1 MKHQIK
7 CAAPEQHSM
16 FYSDCDPALRNA
28 CVGHLRMDFGSGSEF
43 YSTWWD
49 NRDDLNDSTFKAEL
63 NDVVNELRKDGL
75 LKNRSGMQ
83 KYCSYHQS
91 LNLNESYGFSVETD
105 DHLFLLR
112 CRLLPLV
119 GGILAA
125 DFAAAATTSCCRPE
139 RGNYD
144 CYCYCYNKREL
155 QLAQSQEQGES
166 QSPEMSL

>member
-1 MKHQIK
+1 MKYQIK
-7 CAAPEQHSM
+7 CADPEQHSM

-28 CVGHLRMDFGSGSEF
+28 CVGHLRMDFGSDNEF
-43 YSTWWD
+43 FSTWWE
-49 NRDDLNDSTFKAEL
+49 NRGDLKNNAFKSEL
-63 NDVVNELRKDGL
+63 NDVVNELRTGGL
-75 LKNRSGMQ
+75 LKNRSSMQ
-83 KYCSYHQS
+83 RYCATHQN

-144 CYCYCYNKREL
+144 CYCYCYDKREL
-155 QLAQSQEQGES
+155 KLLQEQSET
-166 QSPEMSL
+166 QSPVMSL